1 MPTHLNHIALQQ
13 RFGQFVLG
21 QSKPLMA
28 MVEVT
33 NRCNMNCA
41 VCFSDANHPPYD
53 VPLFKVLKYL
63 QRLLEIT
70 EKPIPIQISGGEP
83 TVREDLPEIIALAKS
98 LGYRNIE
105 IITNGVKISKESAL
119 LHELKEQGLTA
130 VYLQFDGLEKETY
143 FKIRGQDLTEVRH
156 RAIEAVRKAGLCC
169 TLAVVVTQGVNEKEI
184 GNIVRF
190 GIDNIDT
197 VRAINFQSATR
208 FTGRFEL
215 DNHHRGYSM
224 PELLK
229 LVETETGV
237 PADTFLSEPLGHPS
251 CNAMSPVFLVNGRLE
266 PLFKYINREELLAFL
281 GNECRS
287 KILDAFAGKKAFFF
301 RHLTD
306 PAAWKLI
313 AKAAPIFGKDPYNV
327 LRSKHLLIFAKSFM
341 EKDAM
346 DPERINRCCYAIS
359 GEEGVFSF
367 CAYNNLYRFPDLKKA
382 SSK

>member
-1 MPTHLNHIALQQ
+1 
-13 RFGQFVLG
+13 
-21 QSKPLMA
+21 
-28 MVEVT
+28 
-33 NRCNMNCA
+33 
-41 VCFSDANHPPYD
+41 
-53 VPLFKVLKYL
+53 
-63 QRLLEIT
+63 
-70 EKPIPIQISGGEP
+70 
-83 TVREDLPEIIALAKS
+83 
-98 LGYRNIE
+98 
-105 IITNGVKISKESAL
+105 
-119 LHELKEQGLTA
+119 
-130 VYLQFDGLEKETY
+130 
-143 FKIRGQDLTEVRH
+143 
-156 RAIEAVRKAGLCC
+156 
-169 TLAVVVTQGVNEKEI
+169 VVTQGVNEKEI

-208 FTGRFEL
+208 FPGRFEL

-237 PADTFLSEPLGHPS
+237 PADTFRSEPLGHPS

-281 GNECRS
+281 GNERRS

-367 CAYNNLYRFPDLKKA
+367 CVYNNLYRFPDLKQA
-382 SSK
+382 SST